1 MKTFMIGLIVLFGL
15 FCCLV
20 SPAPRLL
27 AEGGGIATDPMV
39 KITSLPT
46 KLDVKAVLAK
56 VSDDVARDTGLDK
69 NMVTYYWQTFDYI
82 YCPGCENAGID
93 DNIIFIDLYVPGFMT
108 DEEIGKVMTSLA
120 NSLERNAGIN
130 KKSLFIHTHVAE
142 ENRLY
147 MMGEVITDWSQVGGP
162 AKEPTPAG
170 K

>member
-1 MKTFMIGLIVLFGL
+1 MKRLMIGLIMLFGL
-15 FCCLV
+15 ICCLV
-20 SPAPRLL
+20 SPAPVLL

-46 KLDVKAVLAK
+46 KLDVQAVLAK
-56 VSDDVARDTGLDK
+56 VSEDVSRDTGLDK

-82 YCPGCENAGID
+82 YCPGCKGAGI

-120 NSLERNAGIN
+120 ASMEKNAGIN
-130 KKSLFIHTHVAE
+130 RKSLFIHTHVAE
-142 ENRLY
+142 KNRVY

-162 AKEPTPAG
+162 AQEPPPA
-170 K
+170 KK